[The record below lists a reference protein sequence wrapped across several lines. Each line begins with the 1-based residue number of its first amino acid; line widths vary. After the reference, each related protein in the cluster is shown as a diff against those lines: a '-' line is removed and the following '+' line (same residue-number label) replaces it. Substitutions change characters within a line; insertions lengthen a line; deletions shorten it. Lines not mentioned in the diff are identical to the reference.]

1 MGIFG
6 NPFKSRAS
14 KAPGDA
20 RDALVSLDSLDLRW
34 TRSGSDQRVYSQ
46 KAPMLLEL
54 PETPPSGEAAPAQE
68 ELQQM
73 QRSIGAAS
81 LPAQLLHHRL
91 EPLSC
96 RWSQRW
102 TTMAQ
107 NKRLFSTSVQRLWP
121 CKASESEIAPDD
133 PTSTRA
139 APDIVQ
145 PAAATQRRTWTR
157 IQGFGLVPKEIQT
170 LLFVAASAELEKKR
184 SLTRQNGDK
193 FLPTDVRTV
202 T

>member
-1 MGIFG
+1 MLSCHWIVWIYAGPEVDKP
-6 NPFKSRAS
+6 NAS
-14 KAPGDA
+14 IPRKHQC
-20 RDALVSLDSLDLRW
+20 V
-34 TRSGSDQRVYSQ
+34 
-46 KAPMLLEL
+46 LEL
-54 PETPPSGEAAPAQE
+54 PETQPSGEAAPARE

-73 QRSIGAAS
+73 QRSIGAAP
-81 LPAQLLHHRL
+81 LPAQLLHHWL

-107 NKRLFSTSVQRLWP
+107 NKRLFSSSVQRLWP

-145 PAAATQRRTWTR
+145 PAAATQRRTWTGIR
-157 IQGFGLVPKEIQT
+157 FRGSVWFRRRSRLCFLWLHPQNW
-170 LLFVAASAELEKKR
+170 